1 MTPPKGTLGKSY
13 DPAPI
18 EGKWYQA
25 WNERGLFKGIA
36 NSEKPHFSVVIPP
49 PNVTGSLH
57 MGHALNNTLQDIS
70 CRFMRMAGFNVLWL
84 PGTDHAGI
92 ATQNVVEKSLAS
104 RGVSRH
110 DLGREKFVEKVWEW
124 KKEYG
129 DRIINQLKRLG
140 ASCDWERERF
150 TMDEG
155 LSRAVRAVFVRLY
168 KENLIYKGSYI
179 VNWCPRCL
187 TALSDLEV
195 EHRDERGT
203 LFYVRYP
210 LVDGN
215 GYITVATTRPET
227 ILGDVAVAV
236 HPRDERHRGIAGRKA
251 VVPVTDRIVPI
262 VEDMM
267 VDPGFGTG
275 LVKITPAHD
284 PNDFL
289 VGQRHGLETIQ
300 VIDEKGCMSPEAG
313 PLFEGLERAEARK
326 KMVSLLKEKGLLE
339 RTEEHDHA
347 IGHCYRCGTV
357 IEPYLSEQ
365 WFVKMAPLAAPGID
379 AVRDG
384 RIRIIPEQ
392 WVGTYNNWM
401 ENIRDWCISRQ
412 LWWGHRIPAWYCD
425 DCGHVT
431 VSEVDPD
438 RCECCGGGNIH
449 QDEDVLDTWF
459 SSALWPF
466 STLGWPDD
474 TEDLKTFYPTS
485 LLVTGFDILFFW
497 VARMIMMGLKF
508 MGEEPFSETYIHAL
522 VRDEQGQKM
531 SKSKGNVI
539 DPLEVIDKYGAD
551 SLRMTLAS
559 LTVQGRDIFLS
570 PERIESNRLFMNKIW
585 NASKLA
591 LANIEWTAAWSLPDD
606 ESLRFHDRWIIRR
619 VNEVND
625 QVKSDL
631 EGYFYGEAAK
641 ALYQFVWSEL
651 CDWYLEM
658 AKPALRGAEGDRRQA
673 ATRTVMAL
681 IFDSTIRML
690 HPFIPFLTE
699 ELWDTFGFG
708 EGALIEERGWP
719 DTLPLEEASGPGIS
733 DPMEIFQE
741 LVRSIRNLRAEAGL
755 HPRQEALE
763 ARVALS
769 DGAAEKAGEV
779 INSNADLLR
788 LLCRVREVSLSED
801 QGEGRP
807 LGTLMAVA
815 SFGEVSLV
823 VDRDLD
829 REAEMDRLAAE
840 LERARKDLS
849 RSRGKLDDPSF
860 LSRAPANI
868 VEQER
873 QRLSETEEK
882 IRVIERNMRKL
893 SD

>member
-1 MTPPKGTLGKSY
+1 MASTKEKLGKSY

-18 EGKWYQA
+18 EGKWYRI
-25 WNERGLFKGIA
+25 WNEKGLFKGIT

-70 CRFMRMAGFNVLWL
+70 CRFMRMTGFNVLWL
-84 PGTDHAGI
+84 PGMDHAGI

-104 RGVSRH
+104 QGVSRH

-124 KKEYG
+124 KREYG
-129 DRIINQLKRLG
+129 GRIINQLKRLG
-140 ASCDWERERF
+140 ASCDWDRERF

-168 KENLIYKGSYI
+168 REGLIYKGSYI

-195 EHRDERGT
+195 EHRDERGS

-210 LVDGN
+210 FDDGS
-215 GYITVATTRPET
+215 GFVTVATTRPET

-236 HPRDERHRGIAGRKA
+236 HPRDERHQALAGKNV
-251 VVPVTDRIVPI
+251 VVPVIDRVVPI
-262 VEDMM
+262 LEDVM

-300 VIDEKGCMSPEAG
+300 VIDEKGYMSGEAG
-313 PLFEGLERAEARK
+313 PLFEGLERTAARK

-339 RTEEHDHA
+339 KIEDHEHA
-347 IGHCYRCGTV
+347 VGHCYRCNTV
-357 IEPYLSEQ
+357 IEPHLSEQ
-365 WFVKMAPLAAPGID
+365 WFVKMAPLAAPGIE

-384 RIRIIPEQ
+384 RIKIIPDQ

-882 IRVIERNMRKL
+882 IRVIERNMRNL

>member
-1 MTPPKGTLGKSY
+1 MASTKERLGKSY

-18 EGKWYQA
+18 EGKWYRV
-25 WNERGLFKGIA
+25 WNEKGLFKGIA

-104 RGVSRH
+104 QGVSRH
-110 DLGREKFVEKVWEW
+110 DLGREKFVEKVWDW
-124 KKEYG
+124 KREYG

-140 ASCDWERERF
+140 ASCDWDRERF

-168 KENLIYKGSYI
+168 REGLIYKGSYI

-195 EHRDERGT
+195 EHGDERGS

-210 LVDGN
+210 FDDGS
-215 GYITVATTRPET
+215 GFVTVATTRPET

-236 HPRDERHRGIAGRKA
+236 HPRDERHRALADKKV
-251 VVPVTDRIVPI
+251 VVPVIDRVVPI
-262 VEDMM
+262 IEDVM

-300 VIDEKGCMSPEAG
+300 VIDEKGCMNREAG
-313 PLFEGLERAEARK
+313 ALFEGLERTVARK

-339 RTEEHDHA
+339 RIEEHDHA

-357 IEPYLSEQ
+357 IEPHLSEQ
-365 WFVKMAPLAAPGID
+365 WFVKMAPLAAPGIE

-384 RIRIIPEQ
+384 RIKIIPGQ

-425 DCGHVT
+425 DCGQVT
-431 VSEVDPD
+431 VSEEDPD
-438 RCECCGGGNIH
+438 RCECCGSPNIH

-474 TEDLKTFYPTS
+474 TDDLKTFYPTS

-508 MGEEPFSETYIHAL
+508 MGKEPFGETYIHAL
-522 VRDEQGQKM
+522 VRDEDGQKM

-539 DPLEVIDKYGAD
+539 DPLEIIDEYGAD

-591 LANIEWTAAWSLPDD
+591 LSHIGGRGVQPLRDD
-606 ESLRFHDRWIIRR
+606 ESLRIHDRWIIRR
-619 VNEVND
+619 LNEVND
-625 QVKSDL
+625 QVKGEL
-631 EGYFYGEAAK
+631 EGYFYGEAAR
-641 ALYQFVWSEL
+641 ALYQFVWNEL

-658 AKPALRGAEGDRRQA
+658 AKPALRGEEGLQRQA
-673 ATRTVMAL
+673 STRFILAKV
-681 IFDSTIRML
+681 FDGTIRML

-699 ELWDTFGFG
+699 ELWDRFDFGG
-708 EGALIEERGWP
+708 GALIEEKGWP
-719 DTLPLEEASGPGIS
+719 ELLPPVKTPAFEPVDSM
-733 DPMEIFQE
+733 DIFQD
-741 LVRSIRNLRAEAGL
+741 LVKCIRNLRAEAGL
-755 HPRQEALE
+755 HPRQEARE
-763 ARVALS
+763 ARVLLS
-769 DGAAEKAGEV
+769 EGTPAEVGEV
-779 INSNADLLR
+779 IRSNADLLS
-788 LLCRVREVSLSED
+788 LLCRVREVSLGED
-801 QGEGRP
+801 ERSRP
-807 LGTLMAVA
+807 TGTIMSVA
-815 SFGEVSLV
+815 GFGEVFLF
-823 VDRDLD
+823 VDRNPDTG
-829 REAEMDRLAAE
+829 AEMARLTME
-840 LERARKDLS
+840 LEKARKDLI

-860 LSRAPANI
+860 VSRAPGRI
-868 VEQER
+868 VDQER

-882 IRVIERNMRKL
+882 IKVIERNMRNL
-893 SD
+893 AE

>member
-1 MTPPKGTLGKSY
+1 MAPSKGTLDKTY

-25 WNERGLFKGIA
+25 WNKRGLFKGIA

-70 CRFMRMAGFNVLWL
+70 CRFMRMTGFNVLWL

-92 ATQNVVEKSLAS
+92 ATQNVVERSLAS
-104 RGVSRH
+104 EGVSRH
-110 DLGREKFVEKVWEW
+110 ELGREKFIEKVWEW

-210 LVDGN
+210 FVDGS
-215 GYITVATTRPET
+215 GYVTVATTRPET

-236 HPRDERHRGIAGRKA
+236 HPRDERHWGIAGKEA

-262 VEDMM
+262 IEDTM

-300 VIDEKGCMSPEAG
+300 VIDEKGFMSPEAG
-313 PLFEGLERAEARK
+313 PLFEGLDSVEARK

-365 WFVKMAPLAAPGID
+365 WFVKMAPLAAPGIE
-379 AVRDG
+379 AVRDC

-392 WVGTYNNWM
+392 LVGTYNNWM

-412 LWWGHRIPAWYCD
+412 LWWGHRIPAWYCY

-474 TEDLKTFYPTS
+474 TEDLRTFYPTS

-508 MGEEPFSETYIHAL
+508 MGKEPFSETYIHAL

-539 DPLEVIDKYGAD
+539 DPLEIIDKYGAD

-591 LANIEWTAAWSLPDD
+591 LANIEGVVPGSLPD
-606 ESLRFHDRWIIRR
+606 ERHLRIHDRWIIRR
-619 VNEVND
+619 VNEVNA
-625 QVKSDL
+625 QVRSDL

-658 AKPALRGAEGDRRQA
+658 AKPALRGLEGDRRQET
-673 ATRTVMAL
+673 TRTVMAL
-681 IFDSTIRML
+681 VFDSTIRML

-708 EGALIEERGWP
+708 EGALIEEKGWP
-719 DTLPLEEASGPGIS
+719 GILSLREALAPGIP
-733 DPMEIFQE
+733 DPMEVFQE

-763 ARVALS
+763 ARVVLS
-769 DGAAEKAGEV
+769 DGAAGEAGEV
-779 INSNADLLR
+779 IGSNADLLR

-801 QGEGRP
+801 QGRRT
-807 LGTLMAVA
+807 LGTMMSVA
-815 SFGEVSLV
+815 SFGEVSLFV
-823 VDRDLD
+823 NQNLD
-829 REAEMDRLAAE
+829 RGAEMARLSAE

-849 RSRGKLDDPSF
+849 RSMGKLGDPSF
-860 LSRAPANI
+860 LSRAPGDI

-873 QRLSETEEK
+873 QRLSETEDK
-882 IRVIERNMRKL
+882 IRVIERNMRNL
-893 SD
+893 SE